1 LSVPQGNS
9 NTVRFEATTTKI
21 DKDAFVDCDKISYV
35 IFTESITD
43 IDPETFKGMTNID
56 TISPNSMIL
65 NDLDIYFELNNIH
78 TISLQDDLDATYFL
92 AGIDKEGT
100 PKDYIDALPDDL
112 SIVISSNNQRYTNID
127 GVIYSKDSA
136 YKAIYRVLKS
146 VQGDFVIPND
156 VNIISVNAFKNNQ
169 LTSVYIPASV
179 THIKANAFTS
189 NRNFSINIQK
199 NSKEEFREIADNW
212 TNVDERSISWGVGL
226 NS

>member
-1 LSVPQGNS
+1 M
-9 NTVRFEATTTKI
+9 A
-21 DKDAFVDCDKISYV
+21 
-35 IFTESITD
+35 
-43 IDPETFKGMTNID
+43 NID

-100 PKDYIDALPDDL
+100 PEGTPKDYIDALPDDL

-136 YKAIYRVLKS
+136 LKAIYRVLKS

-169 LTSVYIPASV
+169 LTSVYIPDSV
-179 THIKANAFTS
+179 THIKAEAFTL
-189 NRNFSINIQK
+189 NPDLLIKIQK
-199 NSKEEFREIADNW
+199 NSKDEFAEIADNW
-212 TNVDERSISWGVGL
+212 TDVDESLISWGVAL
-226 NS
+226 DS